1 MEERAFIP
9 ISESFEFLKRDLSK
23 LSYVN
28 ENNELFLL
36 LAQKLYCV
44 NIENNTYEVLKTGSK
59 MRISQLPK
67 MVIMQHGW

>member
-44 NIENNTYEVLKTGSK
+44 NIENNTYEVLEDGIK